1 MNKARKWIA
10 AFLAVAALALPLA
23 GCSTEKDP
31 SSTGPTTTTKAP
43 ESSTEKAA
51 VRVAAIKGP
60 TGVGMVNLMSRNDA
74 AETDND
80 YTFTIASSPDEVV
93 GKFSTGDV
101 DIASVPTNLAATL
114 SQKTGGNVRMLA
126 VNTKGVLYILENGES
141 ISSVADLK
149 GRTIYSTGEGSN
161 PEYILRHILSKNDLE
176 PGKDVTLKFVTENE
190 ELVTL
195 LATGEAE
202 IAMVPEPN
210 VTAVRSKNA
219 DIRIA
224 LSMTDEWDALDEGS
238 SLLMGCVIA
247 RADYV
252 EENPE
257 AVKAF
262 LREYKASIEAVSADV
277 DAAAALCEQYGI
289 IPKAAVAKQAIPN
302 CNITY
307 LAGQEMKDS
316 ISGYFQVLFDADPKS
331 IGGKLPD
338 DNFYY
343 LG

>member
-23 GCSTEKDP
+23 GCSTEENP
-31 SSTGPTTTTKAP
+31 SSTGSTTTTKTP
-43 ESSTEKAA
+43 ESSTEKAE

-60 TGVGMVNLMSRNDA
+60 TGVGMVNLMSRSDA

-126 VNTKGVLYILENGES
+126 VNTKGVLYILENGEN

-161 PEYILRHILSKNDLE
+161 PEYVLRHILSKNGLD
-176 PGKDVTLKFVTENE
+176 PDKDVTLKFVTENE

-219 DIRIA
+219 NIRIA

-257 AVKAF
+257 AVNAF

-316 ISGYFQVLFDADPKS
+316 ISGYFQVLFEAGPKS